1 MKSVFRGAFLVAL
14 VALLGFVPAFKT
26 QAQGMDTCF
35 GLKAE
40 DCTLLQGMGT
50 ADMSKLTSFTMDY
63 SLTLKTTGT
72 GTSDVDVNIQ
82 GSGPF
87 AVDATK
93 MSTASSD
100 PTAALAGLTMANTIT
115 ASMTGGGQSQKGTF
129 EFRIVGGKLYFMGD
143 TATQGKWMAVDLSKA
158 LGQVMSNPQVSG
170 AMSGANNPAM
180 AAATDPETLAAISK
194 AIATPGVIVATRAA
208 DVTVDGQPVAAFQ
221 FNLDLA
227 KLLASPDFKPVLKKI
242 LESQGSGTT
251 MTDEQLT
258 QVGTMA
264 QTFLKDTKLS
274 YTQYVG
280 TTDKLPHG
288 LAIDATIN
296 LDPATAAMMGGST
309 GSADAKAIN
318 VDFHFKIMLSKIG
331 QPAAVTAPADATE
344 VDMGGMMGG
353 TGGAGAPA
361 PEATSAK

>member
-14 VALLGFVPAFKT
+14 IALLAFVPAIKT
-26 QAQGMDTCF
+26 QAQGADTCF

-40 DCTLLQGMGT
+40 DCALLQGMGT

-63 SLTLKTTGT
+63 TLTLKTTGT
-72 GTSDVDVNIQ
+72 GTSDVDVNVQ

-87 AVDATK
+87 SIDATA
-93 MSTASSD
+93 MSGASSD

-115 ASMTGGGQSQKGTF
+115 ASMVGGGQNQKGTF

-143 TATQGKWMAVDLSKA
+143 TATQGKWMSVDLAKA
-158 LGQVMSNPQVSG
+158 AGQVMSNPQFSG
-170 AMSGANNPAM
+170 MMNGSSNPAM
-180 AAATDPETLAAISK
+180 AAATDPETLAALGK
-194 AIATPGVIVATRAA
+194 AINTPGVITAQRGA
-208 DVTVDGQPVAAFQ
+208 DLTVDGQTVAALQ

-227 KLLASPDFKPVLKKI
+227 KLLASPDFKPVLKKA

-264 QTFLKDTKLS
+264 QTFLKDTHLS

-280 TTDKLPHG
+280 TTDKLPYG
-288 LAIDATIN
+288 LSLDATVN
-296 LDPATAAMMGGST
+296 LDPQTAAMMGGTT
-309 GSADAKAIN
+309 GSTDAKAIN
-318 VDFHFKIMLSKIG
+318 LDFHFKVLLSKIG

-353 TGGAGAPA
+353 GTGAPA